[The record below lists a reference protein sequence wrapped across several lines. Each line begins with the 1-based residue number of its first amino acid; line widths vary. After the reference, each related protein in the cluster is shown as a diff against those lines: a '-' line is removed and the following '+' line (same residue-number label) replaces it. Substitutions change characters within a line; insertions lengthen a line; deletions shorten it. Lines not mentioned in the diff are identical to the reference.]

1 MYLIYDTETTGL
13 VNHKLGPIPAQPGI
27 VKFGAILFSEK
38 REELSTINLLVKPRC
53 FITTKALETHR
64 ISQSAADCHG
74 VSEIMAVSI
83 WDRLAEKASHMVA
96 HNETFDWTV
105 MEAARLLYRIER
117 RGAHENKRFC
127 TKLATTPILKIP
139 PTAKMVKYG
148 HGDKFKAPSLTECH
162 EKFFGEGFA
171 NAHDVMADVRALAR
185 VFFHLL
191 DLGIDPSVPQE
202 QET

>member
-38 REELSTINLLVKPRC
+38 REELSSINLLVKPRS
-53 FITTKALETHR
+53 FITTKAEATHK
-64 ISQSAADCHG
+64 ITQSVADGHG
-74 VSEIMAVSI
+74 VSELMAVSI
-83 WDRLAEKASHMVA
+83 WDRLAEKADHMVA

-105 MEAARLLYRIER
+105 MESARLLYRIER
-117 RGAHENKRFC
+117 RGAREEKRFC
-127 TKLATTPILKIP
+127 TKIASTPILKLP
-139 PTAKMVKYG
+139 PTASMIKWG
-148 HGDKFKAPSLTECH
+148 HGHQFKNPSLTECH
-162 EKFFGEGFA
+162 THFFGRGFD

-191 DLGIDPSVPQE
+191 DLGVDPTTPQE